1 MHTGLKIFLVSGHFI
16 VIMAIL
22 VQVFQGV
29 NPVQQKGFIALLIF
43 ITLNLIRLFQQ
54 ENRKDS
60 NDQLW
65 TIIL

>member
-1 MHTGLKIFLVSGHFI
+1 MHTGLKFFLVSGHFI

-60 NDQLW
+60 NDQL
-65 TIIL
+65 

>member
-1 MHTGLKIFLVSGHFI
+1 MHAGLKFFLVSGHFI

-60 NDQLW
+60 NDQL
-65 TIIL
+65 

>member
-1 MHTGLKIFLVSGHFI
+1 MHTGLKFFLVSGHFI

-29 NPVQQKGFIALLIF
+29 NPVQHALLIF

-60 NDQLW
+60 NDQL
-65 TIIL
+65 

>member
-60 NDQLW
+60 NDQL
-65 TIIL
+65 

>member
-1 MHTGLKIFLVSGHFI
+1 
-16 VIMAIL
+16 MAIL

-60 NDQLW
+60 NDQL
-65 TIIL
+65 